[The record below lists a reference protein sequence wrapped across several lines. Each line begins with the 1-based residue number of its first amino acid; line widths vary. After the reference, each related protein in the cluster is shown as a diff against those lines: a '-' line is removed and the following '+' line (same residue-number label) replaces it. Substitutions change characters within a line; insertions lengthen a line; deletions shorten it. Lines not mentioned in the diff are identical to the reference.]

1 MGSGDAGTEIF
12 LFSKKKPTLF
22 WLKAP
27 KVIQVRRAIGKT
39 RQRAADFLVH
49 VNVLT
54 LVHTCVCIVR

>member
-1 MGSGDAGTEIF
+1 MGSGDAAAEIF
-12 LFSKKKPTLF
+12 LFSKKKTTLF

-27 KVIQVRRAIGKT
+27 ELIQVRRAIGK
-39 RQRAADFLVH
+39 RRRRAADFLVY